1 MFARSAL
8 VALLALAGVAT
19 VEVSTAR
26 AAEWVPCARENGY
39 CRVPYPTVV
48 RYGAR
53 GSFSE
58 ARVDGSVRCNNDNF
72 SDPIGGVPKACFYL
86 VRDREYERPAP
97 RDWDRPA
104 PRDER
109 WERPRDDRWDRR
121 PPRDEWS
128 GGGGWQPC
136 ARENEYCDFRGRAE
150 VRYGARG
157 SYITRRAVDGVSCDN
172 ETFGRDPARGV
183 PKHCEVRR

>member
-1 MFARSAL
+1 MIIRAATAAL
-8 VALLALAGVAT
+8 FALLGIAT
-19 VEVSTAR
+19 AE

-53 GSFSE
+53 GAFADS
-58 ARVDGSVRCNNDNF
+58 RVEGGIGCNNDSF
-72 SDPIGGVPKACFYL
+72 GDPIHGVPKACFYL
-86 VRDREYERPAP
+86 AQDRGWNRPPPPPP
-97 RDWDRPA
+97 RNDWN
-104 PRDER
+104 
-109 WERPRDDRWDRR
+109 R

-136 ARENEYCDFRGRAE
+136 AREGSYCDFRGRGL

-157 SYITRRAVDGVSCDN
+157 SYVTMQAVNGISCDN
-172 ETFGRDPARGV
+172 DTFGRDPISGV
-183 PKHCEVRR
+183 TKHCEVRR